1 MTEVEWIDRDVFVI
15 IPRWKRMVSIRL
27 DQDVL
32 DRLDKYV
39 KTINMRLIQK
49 GERTISRTYLI
60 TKIIETVINRPEL
73 LNEILGE
80 NSNRR

>member
-1 MTEVEWIDRDVFVI
+1 VEWIDRDVFVI
-15 IPRWKRMVSIRL
+15 IPRWKKIISIRL

-39 KTINMRLIQK
+39 KTINMRLIQR

-60 TKIIETVINRPEL
+60 TKIITEVVNRPEL
-73 LNEILGE
+73 LNEIVF
-80 NSNRR
+80 RK

>member
-15 IPRWKRMVSIRL
+15 IPRWKKIISIRL

-39 KTINMRLIQK
+39 KTINMRLIQR

-60 TKIIETVINRPEL
+60 TKIITEVVNRPEL
-73 LNEILGE
+73 LNEIVF
-80 NSNRR
+80 RK

>member
-1 MTEVEWIDRDVFVI
+1 MTEVEWIDKDTFIV
-15 IPRWKRMVSIRL
+15 IPRWKKIISIRL

-39 KTINMRLIQK
+39 KVINTMKIQR

-73 LNEILGE
+73 LNEIIKGK
-80 NSNRR
+80 

>member
-39 KTINMRLIQK
+39 KTINMRLIQQ